1 MRKLIFAGN
10 WKMHKTLRETEEYFK
25 EFKKNISKMDLNNR
39 EIIIAPPFTA
49 LFVAKELVKD
59 TSIKLSAQ
67 NVGWE
72 EEGAFTGEI
81 SPLMLKELNVSYV
94 IVGHSERRRIFK
106 ENNELI
112 SKRVSGAYK
121 FGLTP
126 ILCVGETLEERKAG
140 KTLKIVEEQLVEG
153 LKGLKNISGEDIVIA
168 YEPVW
173 AIGTGVNATPEQ
185 AQEVHIFIRNKL
197 TQIYSKDIAD
207 KIRILYGGSVN
218 PDNIFDL
225 INQPDI
231 DGVLVGGASLN
242 PEKFAKICAVEIK
255 K

>member
-25 EFKKNISKMDLNNR
+25 EFKKNISKIDLNNR

-49 LFVAKELVKD
+49 LFIAKELVKD
-59 TSIKLSAQ
+59 ASIKLSAQ
-67 NVGWE
+67 NAGWE
-72 EEGAFTGEI
+72 EKGAFTGEI

-94 IVGHSERRRIFK
+94 ILGHSERRHIFK
-106 ENNELI
+106 EDNELI
-112 SKRVSGAYK
+112 SKRVNGAYK
-121 FGLTP
+121 FGLIP

-185 AQEVHIFIRNKL
+185 AQEVHTFIRNKL

-231 DGVLVGGASLN
+231 DGVLVGGASLD
-242 PEKFAKICAVEIK
+242 PEKFAKICKVEIK